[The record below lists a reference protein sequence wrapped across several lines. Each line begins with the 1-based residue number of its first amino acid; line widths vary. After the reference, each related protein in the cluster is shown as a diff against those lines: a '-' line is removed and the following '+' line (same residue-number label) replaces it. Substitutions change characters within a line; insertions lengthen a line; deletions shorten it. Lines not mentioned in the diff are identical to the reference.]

1 MPYHTIDFVEAQ
13 RSGPNYRPSVQAVNI
28 LFRSGNSF
36 VKKMEHFQS
45 KIRSMLAI
53 DWLNGGEVTKA
64 VELTQD
70 ENLTIR
76 LENIQNQ
83 AFQLLAIGW

>member
-1 MPYHTIDFVEAQ
+1 
-13 RSGPNYRPSVQAVNI
+13 
-28 LFRSGNSF
+28 
-36 VKKMEHFQS
+36 
-45 KIRSMLAI
+45 MLAI
-53 DWLNGGEVTKA
+53 DWLNGAEVTKA

-83 AFQLLAIGW
+83 AFQYPSMNHPMKFISRLSYGNFFILFFY

>member
-1 MPYHTIDFVEAQ
+1 
-13 RSGPNYRPSVQAVNI
+13 
-28 LFRSGNSF
+28 
-36 VKKMEHFQS
+36 
-45 KIRSMLAI
+45 MLAI

-83 AFQLLAIGW
+83 AFQLLAIGL